1 MLKEEAEQIGGLRYG
16 KSHPP
21 PPPPLPAAVSLLSSY
36 AGMRGKTRQD
46 EKTDSSSSED

>member
-21 PPPPLPAAVSLLSSY
+21 TPAPLLRRRFPTQLL
-36 AGMRGKTRQD
+36 RWNEGKNET
-46 EKTDSSSSED
+46 E

>member
-21 PPPPLPAAVSLLSSY
+21 APFPAAVSLLSSY
-36 AGMRGKTRQD
+36 AGMRGKTRQN

>member
-21 PPPPLPAAVSLLSSY
+21 PPFPYSALTL
-36 AGMRGKTRQD
+36 
-46 EKTDSSSSED
+46 E

>member
-21 PPPPLPAAVSLLSSY
+21 TPPPQLL
-36 AGMRGKTRQD
+36 RWNERKNET
-46 EKTDSSSSED
+46 E

>member
-21 PPPPLPAAVSLLSSY
+21 TPRRRFPPQLL
-36 AGMRGKTRQD
+36 RWNERKNET
-46 EKTDSSSSED
+46 E

>member
-21 PPPPLPAAVSLLSSY
+21 STPPSPPPFPYSALTL
-36 AGMRGKTRQD
+36 
-46 EKTDSSSSED
+46 E